1 MAHRDRVF
9 VPFQRLGDT
18 STTGLGV
25 GLTLSRGLVEA
36 MAGTLV
42 LEGIPGGGL
51 TVAISLPAAAATA
64 PQPEIRS

>member
-9 VPFQRLGDT
+9 VPSSGSAT
-18 STTGLGV
+18 PAPPWLGV
-25 GLTLSRGLVEA
+25 GLALSRGLVEA

-42 LEGIPGGGL
+42 LEGTPGGGL

>member
-18 STTGLGV
+18 GTTGLGV
-25 GLTLSRGLVEA
+25 GLALSRGLVEA

-42 LEGIPGGGL
+42 LEGTPGGGSR
-51 TVAISLPAAAATA
+51 VAISLPAAAATA